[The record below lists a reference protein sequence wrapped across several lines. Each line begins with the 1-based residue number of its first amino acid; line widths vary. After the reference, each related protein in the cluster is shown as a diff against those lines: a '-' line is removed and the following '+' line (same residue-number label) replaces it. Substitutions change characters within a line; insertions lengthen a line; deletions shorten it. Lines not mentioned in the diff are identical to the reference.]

1 MRGWHRTAT
10 RYVSSS
16 TPYHLRRP
24 LKIKNEAGRQL
35 LTDPLF
41 NKGTA
46 FTFGERDRLGIRGL
60 LPSRQLTMEQQAHA
74 VMETLEKEDTPMRK
88 VCAFEPAVGYGGGQ
102 GGRMW
107 RAAHVQQLPA
117 DYTPVSGRRLL
128 SARCMI
134 GTRRSTTAC
143 WLTTSRSSRP
153 SCTLRPLGRFG
164 DTSCCRVRRHG
175 NLR

>member
-74 VMETLEKEDTPMRK
+74 VMETLAKEDTPMRK
-88 VCAFEPAVGYGGGQ
+88 VCAFEPGPPVTAADKAGACGGL
-102 GGRMW
+102 RMGSSF
-107 RAAHVQQLPA
+107 Q
-117 DYTPVSGRRLL
+117 
-128 SARCMI
+128 
-134 GTRRSTTAC
+134 
-143 WLTTSRSSRP
+143 LTTCDCLAGACS
-153 SCTLRPLGRFG
+153 PLAA
-164 DTSCCRVRRHG
+164 
-175 NLR
+175 